1 MKYWLI
7 KSEPE
12 AFSIQ
17 DLEDSPDQITHWDGI
32 RNYQARNFMRDDMK
46 IGDKLLFYHSN
57 CKEIGVVGVAEV
69 VKESYPDHTAWDS
82 NSKYYDSKST
92 PDNPR
97 WFMVDVKLVEKFK
110 RTVTL
115 KEIKNEPK
123 LADMKLVQKGVRLS
137 VQPVTKEEFQHIAKM
152 AKQ

>member
-1 MKYWLI
+1 
-7 KSEPE
+7 
-12 AFSIQ
+12 
-17 DLEDSPDQITHWDGI
+17 
-32 RNYQARNFMRDDMK
+32 
-46 IGDKLLFYHSN
+46 
-57 CKEIGVVGVAEV
+57 
-69 VKESYPDHTAWDS
+69 
-82 NSKYYDSKST
+82 
-92 PDNPR
+92 
-97 WFMVDVKLVEKFK
+97 MVDVKLVEKFK